1 MLVFKQLNTFF
12 KACCSIETYLH
23 FECMGAVHNLL
34 KLFVAVK
41 LGGFQDRVLA
51 EVLLGVLPEHT
62 LVTNLP

>member
-1 MLVFKQLNTFF
+1 MLG
-12 KACCSIETYLH
+12 CSGETYLH
-23 FECMGAVHNLL
+23 FECMGAVHDLL
-34 KLFVAVK
+34 QLFVAVK